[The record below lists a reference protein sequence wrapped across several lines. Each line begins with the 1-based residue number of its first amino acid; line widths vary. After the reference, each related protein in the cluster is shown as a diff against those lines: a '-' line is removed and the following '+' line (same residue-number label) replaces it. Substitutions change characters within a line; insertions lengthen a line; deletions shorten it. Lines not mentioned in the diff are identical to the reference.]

1 MRDLVAQMSDVM
13 RSGNNSK
20 ATIEDVVNVV
30 KGMGANGS
38 GVGESNQQQGKHEPR
53 NMAGRL
59 QN

>member
-1 MRDLVAQMSDVM
+1 MTDVM